1 MKKLFC
7 ILISAAMLFMLCACG
22 VGKVELPPLP
32 TVTPTPAESAEAT
45 PEVQPETPEEAV
57 KLPSPG
63 VIVRITNTKLENYDP
78 QTGET
83 LILSYS
89 YDTPNVSI
97 EGRDECASKINEYTA
112 TIEEAYYT
120 GGDFGG
126 GYGIGYMDMLTMAED
141 NYNYIVSS
149 GMESGV
155 FEMSADRSVSVMRG
169 DGNVL
174 ALRYDDY
181 LYLGEGQGTYLTRAY
196 CFDTETGERITLS
209 QLGADYAELENR
221 LLDYMVSSVEGSEH
235 LSESID
241 LTLADAPDMREFLR
255 TTLKDDYWY
264 FDEDGITVFTDL
276 TEVSSGTAGL
286 LFLSVPYSE
295 LEGAIN
301 EKWLP
306 EDKSGDGMFM
316 LVSQNEMEDG
326 SIEIIDMVKAAGEG
340 ECIYAVATGTVYD
353 VTVSTVGFAEN
364 FYEKGLHWY
373 CSEMDGSALQVVT
386 MVPDGL
392 PNLRLS
398 WKNADGQFS
407 KLISRS
413 GEDGSYILVDDNIE
427 AVG

>member
-89 YDTPNVSI
+89 YDTPIVSI
-97 EGRDECASKINEYTA
+97 EGREDSAAKINEYTA
-112 TIEEAYYT
+112 TIEEAYCT

-141 NYNYIVSS
+141 NYNYIVNS
-149 GMESGV
+149 GMESGI

-169 DGNVL
+169 DGRVL

-181 LYLGEGQGTYLTRAY
+181 SFLGEGQGTYLTRAY

-209 QLGADYAELENR
+209 QLGPDYAELENR
-221 LLDYMVSSVEGSEH
+221 FLDYMVSSVESSEH

-241 LTLADAPDMREFLR
+241 LTLAGASDLREFLR
-255 TTLKDDYWY
+255 TILVDDSWY

-286 LFLSVPYSE
+286 LFLNIPYSA
-295 LEGAIN
+295 LEGVVSD
-301 EKWLP
+301 KWMP
-306 EDKSGDGMFM
+306 EERSGDGMFM

-340 ECIYAVATGTVYD
+340 ECVYAVATGKVYD

-373 CSEMDGSALQVVT
+373 CSEMDGSALQIVT

-407 KLISRS
+407 KLISQS
-413 GEDGSYILVDDNIE
+413 GEDGKYILVDDNIE
-427 AVG
+427 VVG

>member
-1 MKKLFC
+1 MIF
-7 ILISAAMLFMLCACG
+7 ALCACG
-22 VGKVELPPLP
+22 VGNIELPPLP
-32 TVTPTPAESAEAT
+32 TVTPTPPETAEAT
-45 PEVQPETPEEAV
+45 QEAQPEVPEEAV
-57 KLPSPG
+57 MLPSPG
-63 VIVRITNTKLENYDP
+63 VIVRINNTKLENYDP

-89 YDTPNVSI
+89 YDTPIVSI
-97 EGRDECASKINEYTA
+97 EGREESASKINEYTA
-112 TIEEAYYT
+112 MLEEAYCT

-149 GMESGV
+149 GLEYGV
-155 FEMSADRSVSVMRG
+155 FELSADRSVSVMRG
-169 DGNVL
+169 DGHVL

-209 QLGADYAELENR
+209 QLGADFTELENR
-221 LLDYMVSSVEGSEH
+221 LLDYMVSSVESSEY

-241 LTLADAPDMREFLR
+241 LTLADAPDLREFLR
-255 TTLKDDYWY
+255 TILRDDYWY

-286 LFLSVPYSE
+286 LFLNVPYSA
-295 LEGAIN
+295 LEGVVSD
-301 EKWLP
+301 KWLP
-306 EDKSGDGMFM
+306 EEKSGDGMFM
-316 LVSQNEMEDG
+316 LVSQDEMEDG

-340 ECIYAVATGTVYD
+340 ECVYAVATGKVYD

-373 CSEMDGSALQVVT
+373 CSEMDGSALQIVT

-398 WKNADGQFS
+398 WKNADGQHS

-427 AVG
+427 VVG

>member
-1 MKKLFC
+1 MIF
-7 ILISAAMLFMLCACG
+7 ALCACG
-22 VGKVELPPLP
+22 VGNIELPPLP
-32 TVTPTPAESAEAT
+32 TVTPTPPPESAEPTQEA
-45 PEVQPETPEEAV
+45 QPEAPEEAV
-57 KLPSPG
+57 MLPSPG
-63 VIVRITNTKLENYDP
+63 VIVRINNTKLENYDP

-89 YDTPNVSI
+89 YDTPIVSI
-97 EGRDECASKINEYTA
+97 EGREECASKINEYTA
-112 TIEEAYYT
+112 MLEEAYCT

-141 NYNYIVSS
+141 NYNYIVNS
-149 GMESGV
+149 GLEYGV
-155 FEMSADRSVSVMRG
+155 FELSADRSVSVMRG
-169 DGNVL
+169 DGHVL

-181 LYLGEGQGTYLTRAY
+181 LYLGEGQGTYLTRGY

-209 QLGADYAELENR
+209 QLGADFTEIENK
-221 LLDYMVSSVEGSEH
+221 LLDYMVSSVESSEY

-241 LTLADAPDMREFLR
+241 LTLADAPDLREFLR
-255 TTLKDDYWY
+255 TILRDDYWY

-276 TEVSSGTAGL
+276 TEVSSGTAGW
-286 LFLSVPYSE
+286 LFLSVPYSA
-295 LEGAIN
+295 LEGVVSD
-301 EKWLP
+301 KWLP
-306 EDKSGDGMFM
+306 GEKSGDGMFM

-340 ECIYAVATGTVYD
+340 ECVYAVATGKVYD

-373 CSEMDGSALQVVT
+373 CSEMDGSALQIVT

-398 WKNADGQFS
+398 WKNADGQHS
-407 KLISRS
+407 MLISRS

-427 AVG
+427 VVG